1 MFTRRSLAAIG
12 ALSLTGCPDPDAAVF
27 VEPTI
32 DDPTAT
38 LQMSALVAALDGSFT
53 LNLHLGPRASG
64 QSLAQLKQLSLTS
77 EDRSATLI
85 APLEVTTDPS
95 FPVTVPVDSDVTVAI
110 SFAADD
116 NSTELSQVPALC
128 DPNGIVIVGT
138 LDDSLRGASIPV
150 ASAPFQVQ
158 SCP

>member
-1 MFTRRSLAAIG
+1 MFIRRSLAAIA
-12 ALSLTGCPDPDAAVF
+12 ALLLCGCPDTDAAVF
-27 VEPTI
+27 VEPSI
-32 DDPTAT
+32 EGPAAT

-77 EDRSATLI
+77 QDRSATLI
-85 APLEVTTDPS
+85 SPLEVTTDPS
-95 FPVTVPVDSDVTVAI
+95 FPVTVEVDSDVTVAI
-110 SFAADD
+110 SFAAE
-116 NSTELSQVPALC
+116 NNQAELSLVPALC
-128 DPNGIVIVGT
+128 DPNGIVIVGA
-138 LDDSLRGASIPV
+138 LDDSLRGATVPV